1 MSVLH
6 SFMDVQR
13 VAPRRR
19 GFTLIELLVVIAII
33 GVLVGLLL
41 PAVQQARESARRVTC
56 SNRLKQLA
64 TACHTFGSAYKESFP
79 AAMSGSYT
87 RWQAPGTSNGGR
99 RSWLVEL
106 TPRMEELST
115 YDVFTSNQNRPVWWG
130 QFRRQ
135 FAWARCPSD
144 AQQPVNAGHTPVN
157 FAACWGDS
165 PKNTTSI
172 AFNDYQKW
180 WDKYRGVFG
189 PAAYSQRSPSQP
201 IFPNQPAGCAYK
213 EVTDGLSSTLL
224 LSEVAIGNN
233 ANRIGATQGSHS
245 VLAYTAQVS
254 GVQNNPS
261 LCLAK
266 NDGGY
271 YASGT
276 TLWGYR
282 GGQWADGFCGRT
294 GFNTILPP
302 NSPSCTPTGNATS
315 ANWFHVVA
323 PPTSYHP
330 GGVNA
335 AMADGSVRFVGE
347 GIDSGNSSG
356 DVGRLA
362 GGASPFGVWGAMGT
376 KTGGE
381 VIAN

>member
-1 MSVLH
+1 MQRILFHHNLSPRH
-6 SFMDVQR
+6 SR
-13 VAPRRR
+13 C

-41 PAVQQARESARRVTC
+41 PAVQQAREAGRRVTC

-64 TACHTFGSAYKESFP
+64 TASHTFGSANKESFP
-79 AAMSGSYT
+79 ASMSGSYT
-87 RWQAPGTSNGGR
+87 KWVAPGTSNGGR

-106 TPRMEELST
+106 TPFMEEVST
-115 YDVFTSNQNRPVWWG
+115 HSVFTSNQNRPVWWG

-135 FAWARCPSD
+135 FSWARCPSD
-144 AQQPVNAGHTPVN
+144 AQQPVNNSHSAVN

-172 AFNDYQKW
+172 AFDDHQKW

-189 PAAYSQRSPSQP
+189 PAAYSQRDPAQIIYP
-201 IFPNQPAGCAYK
+201 KKPAGCAFM
-213 EVTDGLSSTLL
+213 EVTDGLSNTLL
-224 LSEVAIGNN
+224 LSEVAVGNN
-233 ANRIGATQGSHS
+233 ANSIGATQGSHS

-261 LCLAK
+261 LCLAT

-302 NSPSCTPTGNATS
+302 NSPSCTPTGNLTS
-315 ANWFHVVA
+315 GNWAHVVA

-335 AMADGSVRFVGE
+335 AMADGSVRFVDE
-347 GIDSGNSSG
+347 RIESGNSSG
-356 DVGRLA
+356 NVGRLDS
-362 GGASPFGVWGAMGT
+362 GASPFGVWGAMGT
-376 KTGGE
+376 KAGGE
-381 VIAN
+381 AIVN